1 MGRRSCRR
9 GLPVLPVHF
18 PISPS
23 DMSDT
28 SNATDMPD
36 TSDSSAAS
44 RRSPLRDRV
53 ETIIFGNDTPAGH
66 FFDVVLIIAIL
77 LSIVAVMLDSVVAI
91 SEQWGAELAILEWI
105 FTILFTVEYVL
116 RLYSARSTIG
126 YARSFFGM
134 VDLLA
139 ILPTFISI
147 LFPPGRFLL
156 TIRVL
161 RVLRV
166 FRVLKLV
173 RFLGAED
180 VLFTALRAGRR
191 KIVVFMLAVSTI
203 VVIVGSLMYV
213 IEGVDAGFT
222 SIPRGVYWAIVT
234 VTTVGYGDI
243 APLTPLGQMLAV
255 LLMFTGY
262 AIIAVPTGIVGVE
275 VGRFYGGG
283 QPTWKVCGACGRGSG
298 TPNVSYCGFC
308 GEPLQTKNFGESG

>member
-1 MGRRSCRR
+1 M
-9 GLPVLPVHF
+9 
-18 PISPS
+18 
-23 DMSDT
+23 
-28 SNATDMPD
+28 
-36 TSDSSAAS
+36 
-44 RRSPLRDRV
+44 
-53 ETIIFGNDTPAGH
+53 
-66 FFDVVLIIAIL
+66 VLIVAIL

-105 FTILFTVEYVL
+105 FTILFTVEYAL
-116 RLYSARSTIG
+116 RLYSARNARR
-126 YARSFFGM
+126 YATSFFGV

-139 ILPTFISI
+139 ILPTFISLI
-147 LFPPGRFLL
+147 FPPGRFFL

-180 VLFTALRAGRR
+180 VLYAALRAGRR
-191 KIVVFMLAVSTI
+191 KIVVFMLAVSLI

-213 IEGVDAGFT
+213 IEGADAGFT

-243 APLTPLGQMLAV
+243 APLTPLGQMIAV

-283 QPTWKVCGACGRGSG
+283 RSTWRICGACGRGSG
-298 TPNVSYCGFC
+298 APNVSYCGFC
-308 GEPLQTKNFGESG
+308 GEPLQTNDTGQSG

>member
-1 MGRRSCRR
+1 
-9 GLPVLPVHF
+9 
-18 PISPS
+18 
-23 DMSDT
+23 MSDT
-28 SNATDMPD
+28 SNATDMSD
-36 TSDSSAAS
+36 TPDSSSASDAHAGS
-44 RRSPLRDRV
+44 RRSPLRERV
-53 ETIIFGNDTPAGH
+53 GIVIFGNDTPAGH
-66 FFDVVLIIAIL
+66 FFDVVLIIVIL
-77 LSIVAVMLDSVVAI
+77 LSIVAVMLDSMVAV

-105 FTILFTVEYVL
+105 FTILFTVEYAL
-116 RLYSARSTIG
+116 RLYSARNARK
-126 YARSFFGM
+126 YATSFFGM

-139 ILPTFISI
+139 ILPTFISVI
-147 LFPPGRFLL
+147 FPPGRFLL

-173 RFLGAED
+173 QFLGAED

-191 KIVVFMLAVSTI
+191 KITVFMLAVSTI

-213 IEGVDAGFT
+213 IEGADAGFT

-243 APLTPLGQMLAV
+243 APMTPLGQMLAV

-275 VGRFYGGG
+275 MGRFYGGG
-283 QPTWKVCGACGRGSG
+283 QPAWKVCGACGRGSG
-298 TPNVSYCGFC
+298 TPNVAYCGFC
-308 GEPLQTKNFGESG
+308 GEPLQTNDTGQSG